1 MMKNS
6 GKTIVLAFGGNAITR
21 EGQKGTFPEQLANI
35 EVSCRDVVGL
45 ARAGYRLA
53 ITHGNGPQVGSLLI
67 KNELAKDV
75 VPPMPL
81 DVCVA
86 NTQGSLGFGI
96 QQTLQNMFTKAG
108 VHRETAA
115 IITRTEVDPHDEAF
129 SRPTK
134 PVGPFFSQEEARE
147 LMAEKGYAMREDS
160 GRGWRRVVPS
170 PRPLAILEK
179 QVIKRLVEDAVI
191 VVAVGGGGIPVVSGP
206 EGYSGV
212 EAVIDKDLAA
222 QRLALDIG
230 ADMLAILTGVPVV
243 YLDFR
248 KPAQRALERLTAS
261 AARKLLGAGQF
272 PPGSMG
278 PKIEA
283 AAGFVEQ
290 SGGTAVITDFATLH
304 AALDGRGGT
313 MIVSG

>member
-1 MMKNS
+1 MKHS

-21 EGQKGTFPEQLANI
+21 EGQQGTFPEQLANI
-35 EVSCRDVVGL
+35 EVSCRHVVGL
-45 ARAGYRLA
+45 AWAGYRMA

-67 KNELAKDV
+67 KNELARDV
-75 VPPMPL
+75 VPSMPL

-96 QQTLQNMFTKAG
+96 QQTLQNMFKKAG
-108 VHRETAA
+108 VLRETAA
-115 IITRTEVDPHDEAF
+115 IITRTEVDPGDEAF
-129 SRPTK
+129 SHPTK
-134 PVGPFFSQEEARE
+134 PIGPFFSQEEARG
-147 LMAEKGYAMREDS
+147 LMAVKGYTMREDS

-179 QVIKRLVEDAVI
+179 QVIKRLVEDEVI

-206 EGYSGV
+206 DGYAGV

-230 ADMLAILTGVPVV
+230 ADMLAILTGVPMVR
-243 YLDFR
+243 LDFR
-248 KPAQRALERLTAS
+248 KPTQRALERLTVS
-261 AARKLLGAGQF
+261 AARKLLSAGQF

-290 SGGTAVITDFATLH
+290 SGGTAVITDFETLP